1 MKCFL
6 GLLSVFAACAQ
17 QSSISTQTYDINGRP
32 VSGVSSMQS
41 GNSRSQVTRDSNG
54 RKVPIETAEE
64 RLISD
69 SGGVKILERIIKRYD
84 PNGNPGP
91 PERIRIEE
99 YKESGG
105 AIRTVTTVSRGD
117 INGALQVAERATT
130 ITRSSG
136 PRTESTTSLERP
148 TLNGSMDLVEKND
161 RTIVT
166 AGAKTTENITT
177 LRRDTNGKLSE
188 SAKMTRE
195 AVTSNGLTNENVAE
209 YEAASTGQMRLMR
222 QSTAQIEPTGTRQ
235 ETIYLPDA
243 QGNMELWQ
251 QKVIQRK
258 ETSSGAV
265 ETTTVR
271 FADANDPGK
280 LGPARKVEETIC
292 TGDCGR
298 AKPQP

>member
-1 MKCFL
+1 MKCLL

-17 QSSISTQTYDINGRP
+17 QSSVSTQTYDINGRP
-32 VSGVSSMQS
+32 VSGVSSIQS
-41 GNSRSQVTRDSNG
+41 GNSRSEVTRDSNG
-54 RKVPIETAEE
+54 RTVPIETAEE
-64 RLISD
+64 RVISD
-69 SGGVKILERIIKRYD
+69 SGGVRIVERTVKRYD

-99 YKESGG
+99 YKESAGTV
-105 AIRTVTTVSRGD
+105 RTITTVSRGD

-130 ITRSSG
+130 ITRSAEG
-136 PRTESTTSLERP
+136 RTESTTSLERP
-148 TLNGSMDLVEKND
+148 TLNGSMDLVEKTD
-161 RTIVT
+161 RTIV
-166 AGAKTTENITT
+166 ASGAKTTENVRT
-177 LRRDTNGKLSE
+177 LKRDTNGKLSE

-195 AVTSNGLTNENVAE
+195 AVTSNGRTNENVAE

-235 ETIYLPDA
+235 VTIYLPDT
-243 QGNMELWQ
+243 QGKMELWQ
-251 QKVIQRK
+251 QKLIQRT
-258 ETSSGAV
+258 ETSTGAV

-280 LGPARKVEETIC
+280 LGPARKVEEAVC

-298 AKPQP
+298 VKP